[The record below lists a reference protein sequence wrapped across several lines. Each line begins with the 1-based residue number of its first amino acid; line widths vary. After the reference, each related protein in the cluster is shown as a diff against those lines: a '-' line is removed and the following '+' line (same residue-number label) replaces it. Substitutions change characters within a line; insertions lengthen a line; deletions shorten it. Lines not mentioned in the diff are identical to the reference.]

1 MRLWLRTT
9 ALIGLIAVT
18 AACSR
23 GGDDVAFE
31 ASGDAPAREWTINTS
46 VDADGQLVT
55 EVIPSPGYDI
65 NLEYPWRLTVD
76 ESNQGMNDAEVFD
89 EKRARFV
96 TATTAEA
103 GSAVEGELR
112 FSVCNDATC
121 LTPRETV
128 AWQL

>member
-9 ALIGLIAVT
+9 AVIGFIAMT

-23 GGDDVAFE
+23 GGDDVEFE
-31 ASGDAPAREWTINTS
+31 ASGENPAREWTINTS

-55 EVIPSPGYDI
+55 EIIPSRGYDI
-65 NLEYPWRLTVD
+65 NLEYPWRLTID
-76 ESNQGMNDAEVFD
+76 EASQGMDDADVFD
-89 EKRARFV
+89 KTRARFV
-96 TATTAEA
+96 SATASEA
-103 GSAVEGELR
+103 GSTVEGELR

-128 AWQL
+128 TWQL